1 VVVVAVLVVVSVAGV
16 VSKTVVEMSTDVSA
30 ADNAVVDHVSTTEE
44 VEVEATIME
53 VPDDG
58 LQRPAY
64 ALDVARITVNKCFE
78 V

>member
-16 VSKTVVEMSTDVSA
+16 VSKTVVGMSTDVSA
-30 ADNAVVDHVSTTEE
+30 ADSAVVDHVSATEE

-64 ALDVARITVNKCFE
+64 TLDVARTTVKKCFK